1 MYQPE
6 SPCLFG
12 LSKAPRAS
20 KCESRDDLSSTLVFV
35 MDGCPYMINADWE
48 PSIAGQVKR
57 RAPATRGAPYTMHQS
72 TGGNL
77 IPKKLRSKRINKN
90 TLRAPH

>member
-12 LSKAPRAS
+12 LSKAPQAS

-57 RAPATRGAPYTMHQS
+57 RALATRGLHAQYNNQPA
-72 TGGNL
+72 G
-77 IPKKLRSKRINKN
+77 I
-90 TLRAPH
+90 